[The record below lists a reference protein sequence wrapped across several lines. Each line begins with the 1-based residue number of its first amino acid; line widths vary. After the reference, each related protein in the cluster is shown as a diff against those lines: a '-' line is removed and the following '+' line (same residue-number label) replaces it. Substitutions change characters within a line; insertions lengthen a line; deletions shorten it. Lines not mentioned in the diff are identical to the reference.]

1 MVYVSYAH
9 LCVAVAI
16 ASALARSLVARPS
29 VVTITTSHTT
39 YNSQRII
46 GSAVVIAAM
55 VESYKRRRRRRAALP
70 SSSLLPFV
78 VLLLVV
84 GALLTGIP
92 SCNAQRAAVGGIGAR
107 IKKIVPGR
115 RSEALHSQ
123 LVPDGESMID
133 NSSAHPTVMLLA
145 TMMVAFVISY
155 LAAEMNGARERSRSV
170 LSKIAGK

>member
-1 MVYVSYAH
+1 MFRWWFGVN
-9 LCVAVAI
+9 
-16 ASALARSLVARPS
+16 ALLECPSDGDLSFGSFVRRPS
-29 VVTITTSHTT
+29 
-39 YNSQRII
+39 QRNRHRLRRRC
-46 GSAVVIAAM
+46 SIATM

>member
-1 MVYVSYAH
+1 
-9 LCVAVAI
+9 
-16 ASALARSLVARPS
+16 
-29 VVTITTSHTT
+29 
-39 YNSQRII
+39 
-46 GSAVVIAAM
+46 M
-55 VESYKRRRRRRAALP
+55 VESDKRSRRRRAVLP

-78 VLLLVV
+78 VLLVV

-92 SCNAQRAAVGGIGAR
+92 SCSAQRAAVGGIGAR

-123 LVPDGESMID
+123 LAPDGESMID
-133 NSSAHPTVMLLA
+133 DSSVHPTVMLLA

>member
-1 MVYVSYAH
+1 
-9 LCVAVAI
+9 
-16 ASALARSLVARPS
+16 
-29 VVTITTSHTT
+29 
-39 YNSQRII
+39 
-46 GSAVVIAAM
+46 M
-55 VESYKRRRRRRAALP
+55 VESYKRRRRRRAVLP

-78 VLLLVV
+78 VLLVV

-107 IKKIVPGR
+107 IKKIVPSRG

-123 LVPDGESMID
+123 LVPDGESMND
-133 NSSAHPTVMLLA
+133 DSSVRPTAMLLA